1 MSKQLSS
8 FKRSSNKAN
17 YFTPA
22 SMVDLANQLFDKT
35 KQLSMSIKDQRK
47 LLQEYLSAKIE
58 GSDESEVDSGTDSDS
73 DSESEEDSYSESE
86 DDSDSLSDEET
97 EESSDESELE
107 SIDDEKNSKTSS
119 PASIKKR
126 EKLAARELEL
136 SIHLN
141 SKLETSV
148 APSKYSA
155 EPQSRIQR
163 RITMAGGLVPSPIR
177 KSQTF
182 DKESEQKPKSEEV
195 KSCQIANNVKAP
207 LRPEDQK
214 PQRNPSVN
222 CLIKSKVSDF
232 SKEFRQTT
240 IRLADPRI

>member
-1 MSKQLSS
+1 MSKELSS
-8 FKRSSNKAN
+8 FKRSTNKPN
-17 YFTPA
+17 YFRPA
-22 SMVDLANQLFDKT
+22 NMVDLANQLFDKT
-35 KQLSMSIKDQRK
+35 KQMSMSIKDQRK

-58 GSDESEVDSGTDSDS
+58 GSDESEVDSGIDSDSDS
-73 DSESEEDSYSESE
+73 DSEEDSFSESESE

-107 SIDDEKNSKTSS
+107 SIDDEKKTLKPS
-119 PASIKKR
+119 PESIKKR

-141 SKLETSV
+141 TKLVASV
-148 APSKYSA
+148 APSKNSA

-163 RITMAGGLVPSPIR
+163 RITMSGGLVASPIR
-177 KSQTF
+177 KSQPL
-182 DKESEQKPKSEEV
+182 DKESEQTPKSDEV
-195 KSCQIANNVKAP
+195 KSCQIANNVKGP

-214 PQRNPSVN
+214 PQRNPSAN

-240 IRLADPRI
+240 IRLAD